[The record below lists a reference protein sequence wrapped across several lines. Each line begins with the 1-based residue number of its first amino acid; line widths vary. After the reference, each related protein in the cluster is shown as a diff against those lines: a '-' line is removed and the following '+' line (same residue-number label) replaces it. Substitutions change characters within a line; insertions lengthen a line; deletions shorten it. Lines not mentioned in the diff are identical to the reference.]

1 MNMKENDQNNEKK
14 KKKRIPEKTDKKL
27 HFKKRKYKQHL
38 KLLKCTVWISVSS
51 ETWFMKIPS
60 VFFHICHYNSP
71 ELECVHMLW
80 RSTTPLLQQRFRYL
94 ARVTK
99 GFPQPLHQCFMTPAT
114 NDRLTVG
121 SVVGSTGQRWGT
133 AGETERERENRKM
146 QSNSLDR
153 KKRVWFGKGH
163 CKDDTGMF
171 ALRISSWA
179 WSLSAGGHTISF
191 HKTIMHHFCLFIYLS
206 IYLFNQFVLILTVS
220 ACHGRVP
227 PELIDR
233 LIVINMLRYEW
244 WGESLHRNTS
254 TQFCLRWN
262 IHLASSKCYIVGNW
276 TCLNLSEFSFF
287 FFFFYFSPLI
297 QGASSVLTNWR
308 GVAGF

>member
-1 MNMKENDQNNEKK
+1 MCLQKPD
-14 KKKRIPEKTDKKL
+14 
-27 HFKKRKYKQHL
+27 
-38 KLLKCTVWISVSS
+38 
-51 ETWFMKIPS
+51 
-60 VFFHICHYNSP
+60 
-71 ELECVHMLW
+71 LW
-80 RSTTPLLQQRFRYL
+80 RFLLCSFTYVITIAQSWSACICYDAAQLPYCSRDL
-94 ARVTK
+94 GIWHVSPK
-99 GFPQPLHQCFMTPAT
+99 GFHSHFINVSWHLPQMTDWQSALLSALQ
-114 NDRLTVG
+114 DRDGAQLER
-121 SVVGSTGQRWGT
+121 QRGRERIGKCK
-133 AGETERERENRKM
+133 AIVSTERKE
-146 QSNSLDR
+146 
-153 KKRVWFGKGH
+153 FGSEKGH

-179 WSLSAGGHTISF
+179 RSLSAGGHTISF

-287 FFFFYFSPLI
+287 FF
-297 QGASSVLTNWR
+297 
-308 GVAGF
+308 

>member
-1 MNMKENDQNNEKK
+1 MNMKENDQNNEK

-153 KKRVWFGKGH
+153 KKRVWFGKGPLQRWYWNV
-163 CKDDTGMF
+163 CIENKFLSTKP
-171 ALRISSWA
+171 LSWRT
-179 WSLSAGGHTISF
+179 H
-191 HKTIMHHFCLFIYLS
+191 
-206 IYLFNQFVLILTVS
+206 Q
-220 ACHGRVP
+220 
-227 PELIDR
+227 
-233 LIVINMLRYEW
+233 
-244 WGESLHRNTS
+244 
-254 TQFCLRWN
+254 
-262 IHLASSKCYIVGNW
+262 
-276 TCLNLSEFSFF
+276 
-287 FFFFYFSPLI
+287 
-297 QGASSVLTNWR
+297 
-308 GVAGF
+308 